1 MDAEAIQSDWVGRV
15 IDGRF
20 TLLQWLG
27 GSGRSSVFLTELPGP
42 QARKAAIKLIQ
53 DDGGDAEAE
62 AHMAGWAATR
72 PLSHPH
78 LMRLILTG
86 RCESEGTSVLYAVS
100 EYADEVLSEILPER
114 ALTPAEAKEMLV
126 PVIDALFYLHGKGL
140 VHGHLKPSNILVV
153 DDRLKISGDSLQR
166 SGDTV
171 KRTLG
176 QSIYDAP
183 EIVSE
188 TVSPAADL
196 WGLGVTL
203 VEALTQ
209 HPPVWDKYAAE
220 DPAVPNSIPQP
231 FAGIARGCL
240 RADPMGRCTL
250 DNVKNWLEADQPH
263 NEPAG
268 NSEKGAPEKSRMPML
283 VAAAIV
289 VVAIVGI
296 FMLRPHMEQAL
307 SPAAQAPSTG
317 QQQAPSEA
325 QSSAQQPAPEGPAA
339 AESQP
344 QEQSHD
350 QTPSAPAAAQPVAQP
365 VHEQASTPAAAQ
377 PAPPTALPQT
387 PVSESE
393 VSSAA
398 SPSGPPANS
407 AVAEQVMPDIQP
419 KALASIHG
427 KFSVRIRANVD
438 AAGNVSDATFD
449 SEGPSQYFAKAAM
462 QAAQKWKFKT
472 VQAGGQ
478 AAPGAWILQFQFAHD
493 GATVTPVAAH

>member
-1 MDAEAIQSDWVGRV
+1 MNPVMNSAMDEEAIQSDWVGRV

-42 QARKAAIKLIQ
+42 QARKAAIKIIQ
-53 DDGGDAEAE
+53 DDGGDTEAE

-86 RCESEGTSVLYAVS
+86 RCESEGTSILYAVS

-114 ALTPAEAKEMLV
+114 ALTPSEAKEMLA
-126 PVIDALFYLHGKGL
+126 PVIDALFYLHGKDL

-171 KRTLG
+171 KQTLG

-183 EIVSE
+183 ETASE

-220 DPAVPNSIPQP
+220 DPAVPESIPQP

-250 DNVKNWLEADQPH
+250 DNVKSWLDADQPH

-268 NSEKGAPEKSRMPML
+268 ISEKSAPEKSRMPML

-296 FMLRPHMEQAL
+296 FMLRPHKERAS
-307 SPAAQAPSTG
+307 SPAAQVSSAA
-317 QQQAPSEA
+317 QQEA
-325 QSSAQQPAPEGPAA
+325 SSAAQTSAQQPAPDGSAA
-339 AESQP
+339 TEPQP
-344 QEQSHD
+344 QDQPQD
-350 QTPSAPAAAQPVAQP
+350 QTAPAPAVAQPVAQQA
-365 VHEQASTPAAAQ
+365 HEQASTHAAAQ
-377 PAPPTALPQT
+377 KAPPPAVPQASVT
-387 PVSESE
+387 ESQ

-472 VQAGGQ
+472 AQAGGQ
-478 AAPGAWILQFQFAHD
+478 AAPG
-493 GATVTPVAAH
+493 